1 MKHLIIILFIVAA
14 VVPDL
19 QSVER
24 DELYFKVG
32 AGAGTSLLNN
42 LADELELQG
51 RELPF
56 PEYSIMVSF
65 GKSFADN
72 TIRAEAG
79 FGFSLLPDIR
89 YQNEY
94 EDFTEDMSHYDFSLL
109 VRRVLMPERTL
120 FSPSIGIGFGYGR
133 TNLIEGAGRLDS
145 FEVLGSVQFD
155 SHIRYNMDLF
165 VEAFYIQGL
174 SEKKFGA
181 PFLESLNSDVL
192 IGSDG
197 EPIKDSYGYA
207 GLRIGVTVWLELMEE
222 RY

>member
-1 MKHLIIILFIVAA
+1 MKRLVIIIFMAA
-14 VVPDL
+14 AMTANL
-19 QSVER
+19 SSAER
-24 DELYFKVG
+24 DEFFFKVG
-32 AGAGTSLLNN
+32 AGAGTTLLNN
-42 LADELELQG
+42 LADELDTQG

-65 GKSFADN
+65 GKTFADN

-109 VRRVLMPERTL
+109 VRRILAPGRKL
-120 FSPSIGIGFGYGR
+120 FSPSIGAGFGYGR
-133 TNLIEGAGRLDS
+133 TNLIEGGGRLDS
-145 FEVLGSVQFD
+145 FEILGSIQFD
-155 SHIRYNMDLF
+155 SEIRDNMDLF
-165 VEAFYIQGL
+165 VELFYIQGL

-181 PFLESLNSDVL
+181 PYLESLSSDVL

-197 EPIKDSYGYA
+197 QPLKDSYGSA
-207 GLRIGVTVWLELMEE
+207 GLRVGITVWLKLMEE